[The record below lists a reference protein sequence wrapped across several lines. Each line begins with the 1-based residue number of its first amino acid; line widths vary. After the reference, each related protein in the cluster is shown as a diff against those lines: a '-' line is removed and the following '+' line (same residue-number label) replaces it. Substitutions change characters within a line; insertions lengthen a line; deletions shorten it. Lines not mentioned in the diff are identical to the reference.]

1 MDNLFVYTP
10 VRNKKT
16 FITVVAIFALSLIV
30 VIALSILLE
39 WKWFDGAFTIVLLL
53 NSLNLIFPIYQL
65 LDKYTIDEN
74 EMTLTLKNLKKV
86 LDIRQISSIEV
97 YKTKR
102 GKIKRILIRVPPV
115 SFFQI
120 VPYNKGEFIQHLK
133 QLNANI
139 EVVDKKSCR
148 CPLLE

>member
-16 FITVVAIFALSLIV
+16 FLTVVAIFALSLIV
-30 VIALSILLE
+30 VIAMSIWLE
-39 WKWFDGAFTIVLLL
+39 WEWLDGALAIVLLFNLL
-53 NSLNLIFPIYQL
+53 NFIFPIYRL

-102 GKIKRILIRVPPV
+102 GKIKRLLIRVPPV

-133 QLNANI
+133 KLNENI
-139 EVVDKKSCR
+139 EVVDKKIIGIW
-148 CPLLE
+148 